1 LPSRQLLPCCR
12 RSPEFVVPATKGARS
27 RGRTRA
33 CPEAACGAEPQA
45 STERVR
51 TRRSEPLSGHGA
63 GLLSRKGQRTQG
75 NGAGGLV
82 TREAKNAARRA
93 PSCERSSHHSRQL
106 DVQKGRQSLLV
117 GVSRKASAESPKGR
131 DPQGARCAARDA
143 SGARHSGF
151 RATPGNAPR
160 LFVFAG
166 GVDSYCAGSTLTV
179 ATDQN
184 TGSGNSAGAG
194 RQLAIPENPENAGL
208 SRPAAAANVFDSAVE
223 LAIAG

>member
-1 LPSRQLLPCCR
+1 M
-12 RSPEFVVPATKGARS
+12 RSGAA
-27 RGRTRA
+27 GEHRTGEDTAKR
-33 CPEAACGAEPQA
+33 
-45 STERVR
+45 TLVR
-51 TRRSEPLSGHGA
+51 TRRRATVAKQDDELR
-63 GLLSRKGQRTQG
+63 GLAR
-75 NGAGGLV
+75 GGRIP
-82 TREAKNAARRA
+82 REGENAARRA

-106 DVQKGRQSLLV
+106 DVQKGHQSLLV

-166 GVDSYCAGSTLTV
+166 GDDSYCAGSTLTV

-208 SRPAAAANVFDSAVE
+208 SRPAAAANVFASAVE

>member
-1 LPSRQLLPCCR
+1 M
-12 RSPEFVVPATKGARS
+12 RS
-27 RGRTRA
+27 
-33 CPEAACGAEPQA
+33 GAEGEHRTGEDTA
-45 STERVR
+45 KRTLVR
-51 TRRSEPLSGHGA
+51 TRRRATVAKQDDELR
-63 GLLSRKGQRTQG
+63 GLAR
-75 NGAGGLV
+75 GGRIP
-82 TREAKNAARRA
+82 REGENAARRA

-106 DVQKGRQSLLV
+106 DVQKGHQSLLV

-166 GVDSYCAGSTLTV
+166 GDDSYCAGSTLTV

-208 SRPAAAANVFDSAVE
+208 SRPAAAANVFASAVE

>member
-1 LPSRQLLPCCR
+1 MRSGAAGEHRTGEDTAKRTLVRIR
-12 RSPEFVVPATKGARS
+12 RRATVAKQDDELRGLARG
-27 RGRTRA
+27 GRI
-33 CPEAACGAEPQA
+33 P
-45 STERVR
+45 
-51 TRRSEPLSGHGA
+51 
-63 GLLSRKGQRTQG
+63 
-75 NGAGGLV
+75 
-82 TREAKNAARRA
+82 REGENAARRA

-166 GVDSYCAGSTLTV
+166 GDDSYCAGSTLTV

-208 SRPAAAANVFDSAVE
+208 SRPAAAANVFASAVE